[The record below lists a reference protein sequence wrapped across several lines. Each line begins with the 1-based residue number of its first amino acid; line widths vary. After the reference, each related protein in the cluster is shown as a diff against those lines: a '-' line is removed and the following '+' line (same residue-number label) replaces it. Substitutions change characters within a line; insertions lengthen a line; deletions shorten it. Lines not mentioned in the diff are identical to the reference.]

1 MSATNVALA
10 FVASDV
16 SALRSSVELAKAAAA
31 VKISSST
38 RSSSPAMLAA
48 DASASIASCST
59 TSTRSFGAD
68 QRRLDNS
75 VIKPSA
81 TAPTRLPNSS
91 EINAAF
97 AFPSRDGSVSARRTA
112 IFVLSTSATKKSS
125 ELRADALF
133 ASAPLTA
140 ASSQTREATSDL
152 RLLPPK

>member
-1 MSATNVALA
+1 MLRPLHAFTICETSFTVEPDAPLRMSATKVAFA

-16 SALRSSVELAKAAAA
+16 SALRSSDELAKAAAA

-38 RSSSPAMLAA
+38 RSSSPAILAA

-75 VIKPSA
+75 VTKPSA
-81 TAPTRLPNSS
+81 TAPTFLPNSS

-97 AFPSRDGSVSARRTA
+97 AFPSRDGSVSARRTLYL
-112 IFVLSTSATKKSS
+112 FST
-125 ELRADALF
+125 
-133 ASAPLTA
+133 
-140 ASSQTREATSDL
+140 
-152 RLLPPK
+152 